1 MFYGWR
7 VVAGAFIAQLFVV
20 GFYTY
25 AASLLV
31 GPVKEAFG
39 VSLEQVMYSL
49 AAATVAGL
57 VVQPIAGVLIDRLP
71 VRWLMAAGALVYGLG
86 LLLLARSD
94 GILEYIIVFGVALSL
109 ANSFAGPMCASAV
122 IARWFTAS
130 RGRAMG
136 IAAIGTSVGGI
147 VVPGVVSAWLADGD
161 WRLALE
167 YFAYAVL
174 LIMLPAVVL
183 LIRGQPAD
191 LGMEPEPDASG
202 TATIAE
208 PTQVLQLPDILRD
221 PRFWYIGLCVGLLF
235 AAYSAILSNLT
246 PYATNQGF
254 TPEQASTMIMAV
266 AIGGFAGKLLFGMLA
281 DKLPQ
286 RVGLWLAQGLVVLAF
301 VALATGPG
309 YTLLLIFCVILGL
322 ATGGMLPVWGA
333 MMAQV
338 FGIASYGRAMG
349 LMGPVITLCMLPSYP
364 VVGRLFDASGSY
376 VSSLYLASV
385 VVVVSAL
392 LLLPLRVGPQQ
403 RPATTGDVDGEV
415 VDAAGKSDGASA

>member
-174 LIMLPAVVL
+174 PLMLPAVVL

-221 PRFWYIGLCVGLLF
+221 PRVWYIGLCVVLLF
-235 AAYSAILSNLT
+235 AAYVVYLFILRS
-246 PYATNQGF
+246 
-254 TPEQASTMIMAV
+254 
-266 AIGGFAGKLLFGMLA
+266 
-281 DKLPQ
+281 
-286 RVGLWLAQGLVVLAF
+286 
-301 VALATGPG
+301 
-309 YTLLLIFCVILGL
+309 
-322 ATGGMLPVWGA
+322 
-333 MMAQV
+333 
-338 FGIASYGRAMG
+338 
-349 LMGPVITLCMLPSYP
+349 
-364 VVGRLFDASGSY
+364 
-376 VSSLYLASV
+376 
-385 VVVVSAL
+385 
-392 LLLPLRVGPQQ
+392 
-403 RPATTGDVDGEV
+403 
-415 VDAAGKSDGASA
+415 

>member
-31 GPVKEAFG
+31 GPVKDAFG

-49 AAATVAGL
+49 AAATIAGL
-57 VVQPIAGVLIDRLP
+57 VVQPVAGVLIDRLP

-86 LLLLARSD
+86 LLLLARSG
-94 GILEYIIVFGVALSL
+94 GIVEYILIFGIALSL
-109 ANSFAGPMCASAV
+109 ANALAGPMCASAV

-147 VVPGVVSAWLADGD
+147 VVPGMISAWLAAGD
-161 WRLALE
+161 WRQALE

-174 LIMLPAVVL
+174 LVMLPAVVL
-183 LIRGQPAD
+183 LVRGQPAD
-191 LGMEPEPDASG
+191 VGMAPEPEAPG
-202 TATIAE
+202 TAPAIDPAR
-208 PTQVLQLPDILRD
+208 VLQMPDILRD
-221 PRFWYIGLCVGLLF
+221 LRFWLVGLCMGLLF

-246 PYATNQGF
+246 PYATNQGLS
-254 TPEQASTMIMAV
+254 PEQASTMIMAV

-281 DKLPQ
+281 DKLPL
-286 RVGLWLAQGLVVLAF
+286 RVGLWMAQGLVVIAF
-301 VALATGPG
+301 VALSLGPA
-309 YTLLLIFCVILGL
+309 YSLLLPVCVVLGL

-349 LMGPVITLCMLPSYP
+349 LMGPVITLCILPSYP
-364 VVGRLFDASGSY
+364 VVGRLFDASGSF
-376 VSSLYLASV
+376 VSSLYLATFA
-385 VVVVSAL
+385 VVVSAL
-392 LLLPLRVGPQQ
+392 LLLPMRMAATVQQ
-403 RPATTGDVDGEV
+403 EESTERAAGEV
-415 VDAAGKSDGASA
+415 SA

>member
-57 VVQPIAGVLIDRLP
+57 VVQPVAGVLIDRLP

-86 LLLLARSD
+86 LLLLARST
-94 GILEYIIVFGVALSL
+94 GIVEYIIVFGVALSL
-109 ANSFAGPMCASAV
+109 ANAFAGPMCASAV

-147 VVPGVVSAWLADGD
+147 VVPGIISAWLVDGD

-167 YFAYAVL
+167 YFGYAVL
-174 LIMLPAVVL
+174 LVMLPAVVL
-183 LIRGQPAD
+183 LVRGQPAD

-202 TATIAE
+202 AATLTE

-221 PRFWYIGLCVGLLF
+221 PRFWYIGLCLGLLF

-246 PYATNQGF
+246 PYATNQGL

-281 DKLPQ
+281 DKLPK

-309 YTLLLIFCVILGL
+309 YTLLLVSCVILGL

-349 LMGPVITLCMLPSYP
+349 LMGPVITLCILPSYP

-376 VSSLYLASV
+376 VSSLYLASAA
-385 VVVVSAL
+385 VVVSAL
-392 LLLPLRVGPQQ
+392 LLLPLRTDPQ
-403 RPATTGDVDGEV
+403 P
-415 VDAAGKSDGASA
+415 VDAAIDDSYGASVGVGGKSDGASA